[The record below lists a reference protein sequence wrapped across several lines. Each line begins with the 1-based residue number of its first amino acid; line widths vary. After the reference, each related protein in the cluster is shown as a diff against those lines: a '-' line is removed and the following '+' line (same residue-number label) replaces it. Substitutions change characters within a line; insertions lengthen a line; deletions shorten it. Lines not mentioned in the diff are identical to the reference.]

1 MTTETELLLWW
12 LLFGGFHLLLSSGP
26 VRGRLIEGIGLK
38 AFKGAYSLIALA
50 TFFGLF
56 WTYFHGKHTGAL
68 LFDRSTAARHVV
80 ELVMLVAVLFL
91 SMAHGS
97 KSPATTAADM
107 TGDRPSSPTG
117 IHRITRHPLNTG
129 FALFGLAH
137 MLVNPTVGDWIFWGG
152 FPVFSVVSAI
162 HQDRRMLASG
172 SPEFRSFYAQTSFL
186 PFAAIF
192 SGRQRM
198 VWNELRWRGVAI
210 GVVLYVVLR
219 LVHPHAMGG
228 FVAGASPDPR
238 PVEVVRAVRAR

>member
-1 MTTETELLLWW
+1 VTTETELLLWW

-26 VRGRLIEGIGLK
+26 VRGRLIEGVGLK
-38 AFKGAYSLIALA
+38 TFKGVYTLIALA

-56 WTYFHGKHTGAL
+56 WTYFHGKHAGPL
-68 LFDRSTAARHVV
+68 LFDRSLPARHIT
-80 ELVMLVAVLFL
+80 ELVMLLSVLFL
-91 SMAHGS
+91 SLAHGS

-152 FPVFSVVSAI
+152 FPVFAVLSAI
-162 HQDRRMLASG
+162 HQDRRMLASE
-172 SPEFRSFYAQTSFL
+172 SPEFRSFYEQTSFV
-186 PFAAIF
+186 PFAAIL

-198 VWNELRWRGVAI
+198 AWSELRWRGVAI
-210 GVVLYVVLR
+210 GVVIYVGLR
-219 LVHPHAMGG
+219 LIHPHAMGG
-228 FVAGASPDPR
+228 FN
-238 PVEVVRAVRAR
+238 